1 MERIIIEERLEKF
14 KKHLKEEERSEHTI
28 EKYLC
33 DIYKLKKYAD
43 GKEITKSLILEFK
56 TFLLEKGNYEVS
68 SINSFLTAV
77 NRFLEFMGWYDAKVK
92 LYRVQRSAF
101 AAENRYLEKEEYKR
115 LVSAARKSGNFRF
128 VMILNNI
135 CATGI
140 RISELEYFTVENIK
154 RKKVVIYNKGKVRTI
169 LIPEKLLLELKKYI
183 YQNQITE
190 GYIFCTKSGKALNR
204 SNIWKEM
211 KAICTWAKVEEEKVF
226 PHNLRHLFAQC
237 FYAVKQ
243 DLAKLADVLGHESIE
258 TTRIYIRTTGEEYL
272 KQMEELQ
279 LVC

>member
-1 MERIIIEERLEKF
+1 MERIITEEILEQF
-14 KKHLKEEERSEHTI
+14 QQYLLEEERSSSTI
-28 EKYLC
+28 TKYLC
-33 DIYKLKKYAD
+33 DVRKLKKYAEE
-43 GKEITKSLILEFK
+43 KEITKSLILEFK
-56 TFLLEKGNYEVS
+56 ASLLKEGDYEVS

-77 NRFLEFMGWYDAKVK
+77 NRFFEFMGWYDAKVK
-92 LYRVQRSAF
+92 LYRVQRSTF
-101 AAENRYLEKEEYKR
+101 ASENKYLEKEEYKR
-115 LVSAARKSGNFRF
+115 LVSAARKNGNTRLA
-128 VMILNNI
+128 MILNTI

-140 RISELEYFTVENIK
+140 RISELEYFTVENVK
-154 RKKVVIYNKGKVRTI
+154 RKKVVIHNKGKIRTI
-169 LIPEKLLLELKKYI
+169 LISEKLQIELKKYI
-183 YQNQITE
+183 CQNQIE
-190 GYIFCTKSGKALNR
+190 NGYVFCTKSGKALNR

-211 KAICTWAKVEEEKVF
+211 KAICALAGVKEEKVF

-272 KQMEELQ
+272 KQMEELR